1 MVFEEF
7 NNNNSELNKS
17 RTGEILDNPLSLLQG
32 NIYKKKINNKKG
44 DLQFDNNFP
53 GLIEG
58 MTVKRKLDE
67 INEKE
72 KAWLKKNEGKV
83 KTAMSKYSTEYES
96 MMREHL
102 RLSRGI
108 PQCKGDCMTTYPT
121 TVPDFQKKRKACMA
135 GCDLKGPYVLKCKNS
150 YEGSLKDPSK
160 RCEHL
165 TAGKCDSG
173 TIIMGNEE
181 FIQSQDNRDI
191 NGLTLQ
197 QGCCECGGGGGG
209 KPTTRVSGNKIKS
222 CEDPQLKVALGGF
235 DGKAFCVAAPYPYPS
250 QASKLHLKYDKVL
263 KKNKAL
269 ENEALKIWN
278 NIAKLDSIDD
288 KVKQNTVDEEERIAR
303 NLSKFQIARD
313 KIQNMG
319 LSANDDIGG
328 ERTIDAQLEESR
340 LLEPSEK
347 WHLAAWS
354 LLGVLL
360 IGVTVDLLNKKV
372 DL

>member
-1 MVFEEF
+1 MVFEDF
-7 NNNNSELNKS
+7 NNRSELNKS
-17 RTGEILDNPLSLLQG
+17 RTGENLDNPLSLIQG
-32 NIYKKKINNKKG
+32 NLYEKKVKNQKG
-44 DLQFDNNFP
+44 NLQFDNSFP

-58 MTVKRKLDE
+58 MAVKRKLDD

-83 KTAMSKYSTEYES
+83 GAAMNNYSTEYES

-135 GCDLKGPYVLKCKNS
+135 GCDLKGPYVLKCKNT
-150 YEGSLKDPSK
+150 YQGKLTDPSK

-165 TAGKCDSG
+165 TAGKCDTG
-173 TIIMGNEE
+173 TIILGNES
-181 FIQSQDNRDI
+181 FIQSKKNRDF

-209 KPTTRVSGNKIKS
+209 KPSTRVSGNKIKS
-222 CEDPQLKVALGGF
+222 CDDPQLKVALGGF

-250 QASKLHLKYDKVL
+250 QASKLHIKYDKVL
-263 KKNKAL
+263 KKNKTL
-269 ENEALKIWN
+269 EGEALKIWN
-278 NIAKLDSIDD
+278 NISKLDNIDD
-288 KVKQNTVDEEERIAR
+288 KIKQNTVDEEERISR
-303 NLSKFQIARD
+303 NLSEFQVSKK
-313 KIQNMG
+313 KIDDMG
-319 LSANDDIGG
+319 LQANEDLGG
-328 ERTIDAQLEESR
+328 EKTIDAQLEETQ
-340 LLEPSEK
+340 LLTPSER
-347 WHLAAWS
+347 WQLFGWG
-354 LLGVLL
+354 LLGVVMV
-360 IGVTVDLLNKKV
+360 GVTIDLLNKKV